1 MSEAEGSEGN
11 AGAMTQLH
19 CEFLVYPMALP
30 YIRPAGE
37 IAPLLAVTIYCP
49 RHDDADDE
57 PSYTGQNAPNFEFIC
72 EYIIAGALLLPSW
85 Q

>member
-19 CEFLVYPMALP
+19 CEFSVYPMALP
-30 YIRPAGE
+30 YIKPAGE
-37 IAPLLAVTIYCP
+37 MAPLLAVTTYCP
-49 RHDDADDE
+49 SHDGAYDE
-57 PSYTGQNAPNFEFIC
+57 PSYTGQYAPNFEFIC
-72 EYIIAGALLLPSW
+72 EYCGGALLLPSW